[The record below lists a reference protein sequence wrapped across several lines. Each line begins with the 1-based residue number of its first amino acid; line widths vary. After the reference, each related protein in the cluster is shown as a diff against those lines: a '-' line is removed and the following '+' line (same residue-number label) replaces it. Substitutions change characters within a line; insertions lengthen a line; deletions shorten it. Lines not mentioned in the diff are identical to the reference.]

1 MERPTAPDIDASVA
15 EVMTDDN
22 ELFAMK
28 QVVRR
33 FFEEVVGGN
42 LDLVEEL
49 VAPDCVIHGAG
60 NEFRGVEAVRQNLS
74 RQKNAFDE
82 WKARVIFQ
90 IAEGDTVASHLEFT
104 GRHVGETLGIPAT
117 GKDVAFTGMFFDR
130 VMDGKIVEGW
140 HRLDYLTLL
149 RQLNA
154 FPCR

>member
-1 MERPTAPDIDASVA
+1 
-15 EVMTDDN
+15 MTNDN
-22 ELFAMK
+22 ELVAGK

-33 FFEEVVGGN
+33 FFEEVVGGD

-49 VAPDCVIHGAG
+49 VAPNCVIHGAE
-60 NEFRGVEAVRQNLS
+60 NDFRGVEAVRQNLS
-74 RQKNAFDE
+74 RQKNTFEE
-82 WKARVIFQ
+82 WKARIIFQ

-117 GKDVAFTGMFFDR
+117 GRDVAFTGMFFDR
-130 VMDGKIVEGW
+130 VVDGKIVEGW

>member
-1 MERPTAPDIDASVA
+1 
-15 EVMTDDN
+15 MTSDN
-22 ELFAMK
+22 ELFAAK

-42 LDLVEEL
+42 MDLVEEL

-60 NEFRGVEAVRQNLS
+60 DEFRGVEAVRQNLK
-74 RQKNAFDE
+74 RQMNTFEA
-82 WKARVIFQ
+82 WKARMIFQ
-90 IAEGDTVASHLEFT
+90 IVEGETVASHLEFT
-104 GRHVGETLGIPAT
+104 GRHVGEILGIPAT
-117 GKDVAFTGMFFDR
+117 GNDVALTGMFFDR
-130 VMDGKIVEGW
+130 VVDGKIVEGW

>member
-1 MERPTAPDIDASVA
+1 
-15 EVMTDDN
+15 MTSDS
-22 ELFAMK
+22 ELFAAK

-60 NEFRGVEAVRQNLS
+60 NEFRGVEAVRQNLKK
-74 RQKNAFDE
+74 QMNTFEA

-90 IAEGDTVASHLEFT
+90 ITEGDTVASHLELT

-117 GKDVAFTGMFFDR
+117 GNDVAFTGMFVDR
-130 VMDGKIVEGW
+130 VVDGKIVEGW
-140 HRLDYLTLL
+140 HYPDFLTMV

-154 FPCR
+154 FPCRK

>member
-1 MERPTAPDIDASVA
+1 
-15 EVMTDDN
+15 MTNDD
-22 ELFAMK
+22 ELFARK

-33 FFEEVVGGN
+33 FFEEVVGGD

-49 VAPDCVIHGAG
+49 IVPDCVIHGAG
-60 NEFRGVEAVRQNLS
+60 DEFRGVEAVRRNLG
-74 RQKNAFDE
+74 RQKSSLDK

-90 IAEGDTVASHLEFT
+90 IAEGDTVASYLEFT

-130 VMDGKIVEGW
+130 VIDGKILEGW
-140 HRLDYLTLL
+140 HRLDSLTLL